1 MPSPGQILNSLVSGL
16 ALSFKSHLV
25 GFALAYAS
33 VLTLHK
39 FSSYS
44 SALRK
49 IRKAPSVKVS
59 GLRSNPALDQSDQS
73 DAKLVVVRG
82 IVEAKS
88 AFDRKWNSFK
98 SGVLVQNTLLFQ
110 RTQSCV
116 FNDWM
121 ALFGWRSDDSIILVD
136 RGFGL
141 KSILDFVYRRN
152 HHVDASLY
160 SALKTLI
167 GDKYPVGVLDDVKIL
182 PLGKEISAVGL
193 YSFKNGVP
201 VVRPCKDLP
210 YFLSEMSKDQ
220 MVADLILRTKILF
233 WSGIVLGSISIGVLG
248 HSVARNWNRWKVLI
262 CKYLFPQQGQRQQ
275 SDPANAR
282 PESNAETQA
291 EVRVDAADDVPM
303 HQLRVVCHTSR
314 TQCAFIPCGHLICC
328 EICSVIMR
336 SLASPRCPLCREII
350 LSARIY
356 EP

>member
-1 MPSPGQILNSLVSGL
+1 MPRGQILNSLVSGL

-25 GFALAYAS
+25 GFALAYAA

-49 IRKAPSVKVS
+49 VRKAPSVKVS

-73 DAKLVVVRG
+73 DAKLIVVRG

-98 SGVLVQNTLLFQ
+98 SGVLVQNNLHFQ
-110 RTQSCV
+110 RTQPCV
-116 FNDWM
+116 VSDWM

-141 KSILDFVYRRN
+141 KSILDFVYRHN

-201 VVRPCKDLP
+201 VIRPCKDLP

-220 MVADLILRTKILF
+220 MVVDLILRTKILF

-248 HSVARNWNRWKVLI
+248 HSVARNWNRWRVLVYE
-262 CKYLFPQQGQRQQ
+262 YLFQQQRQRQQ
-275 SDPANAR
+275 SIPAN
-282 PESNAETQA
+282 ESNVETQA
-291 EVRVDAADDVPM
+291 EVGVDAAVDVPQQ
-303 HQLRVVCHTSR
+303 QLCVVCYTSR
-314 TQCAFIPCGHLICC
+314 RQYAFIPCGHLICC
-328 EICSVIMR
+328 ELCSVNVR
-336 SLASPRCPLCREII
+336 NLVSPKCPLCREEFF
-350 LSARIY
+350 LSVRIY
-356 EP
+356 DP

>member
-39 FSSYS
+39 FRSYS
-44 SALRK
+44 SALPK

-59 GLRSNPALDQSDQS
+59 GLRSNPALDQSNQS

-88 AFDRKWNSFK
+88 TFDRKWNSFK

-116 FNDWM
+116 MNDWM

-182 PLGKEISAVGL
+182 PLGKEISVVGL

-220 MVADLILRTKILF
+220 MVVDLILRTKILF

-291 EVRVDAADDVPM
+291 EVRVDAADDVRM
-303 HQLRVVCHTSR
+303 HQLCVVCHTSR
-314 TQCAFIPCGHLICC
+314 TQCAFIPCGHLLCC
-328 EICSVIMR
+328 EICSVIVR